1 MIESKIIFTG
11 PVGVGKTTAIAAI
24 SDEPPIQTDARA
36 SDMTL
41 ARKANTTVA
50 MDYGVIRLD
59 ESTKVHLYGTPGQ
72 ERFDFMWEILSQGS
86 IGLILIGIGLMTKP
100 EPALVS
106 GLCYLLLSIPSALYA
121 YFLRKQGAVFVL
133 NEQYLEYQ
141 SKAGGDYQRHSLD
154 EIAEIRYLVSPVY
167 RGYQSKRLRI
177 VGNKGALLAV
187 VNLNKLDGADFN
199 GIYHF
204 VEQVAP
210 YIKWDFSNS

>member
-41 ARKANTTVA
+41 SRKANTTVA

-86 IGLILIGIGLMTKP
+86 IGLILMLDNTRSNPLKDLTFFMEAFADLIEVAPMVIGVTKMDLQP
-100 EPALVS
+100 KP
-106 GLCYLLLSIPSALYA
+106 
-121 YFLRKQGAVFVL
+121 
-133 NEQYLEYQ
+133 N
-141 SKAGGDYQRHSLD
+141 LD
-154 EIAEIRYLVSPVY
+154 VY
-167 RGYQSKRLRI
+167 RNYLHE
-177 VGNKGALLAV
+177 NKINAPVFEIDAREENDVKNLVMALL
-187 VNLNKLDGADFN
+187 
-199 GIYHF
+199 
-204 VEQVAP
+204 
-210 YIKWDFSNS
+210 FSIDPGLEA

>member
-1 MIESKIIFTG
+1 MISYKRSIVI
-11 PVGVGKTTAIAAI
+11 PVAV
-24 SDEPPIQTDARA
+24 
-36 SDMTL
+36 
-41 ARKANTTVA
+41 
-50 MDYGVIRLD
+50 
-59 ESTKVHLYGTPGQ
+59 
-72 ERFDFMWEILSQGS
+72 S
-86 IGLILIGIGLMTKP
+86 IGLVLIGIGLMTKP

-187 VNLNKLDGADFN
+187 VN
-199 GIYHF
+199 
-204 VEQVAP
+204 
-210 YIKWDFSNS
+210 

>member
-1 MIESKIIFTG
+1 MISYKRSIVI
-11 PVGVGKTTAIAAI
+11 PVAV
-24 SDEPPIQTDARA
+24 
-36 SDMTL
+36 
-41 ARKANTTVA
+41 
-50 MDYGVIRLD
+50 
-59 ESTKVHLYGTPGQ
+59 
-72 ERFDFMWEILSQGS
+72 S
-86 IGLILIGIGLMTKP
+86 IGLVLIGIGLMTKP

-187 VNLNKLDGADFN
+187 VNLNKPDGADFN

>member
-86 IGLILIGIGLMTKP
+86 IGLILM
-100 EPALVS
+100 
-106 GLCYLLLSIPSALYA
+106 
-121 YFLRKQGAVFVL
+121 
-133 NEQYLEYQ
+133 
-141 SKAGGDYQRHSLD
+141 LD
-154 EIAEIRYLVSPVY
+154 NTRSNPLKDLQFFMEAF
-167 RGYQSKRLRI
+167 
-177 VGNKGALLAV
+177 
-187 VNLNKLDGADFN
+187 ADL
-199 GIYHF
+199 I
-204 VEQVAP
+204 EVAP
-210 YIKWDFSNS
+210 MVIGVS

>member
-1 MIESKIIFTG
+1 MISYKRSIVV
-11 PVGVGKTTAIAAI
+11 PVAV
-24 SDEPPIQTDARA
+24 
-36 SDMTL
+36 
-41 ARKANTTVA
+41 
-50 MDYGVIRLD
+50 
-59 ESTKVHLYGTPGQ
+59 
-72 ERFDFMWEILSQGS
+72 S

-100 EPALVS
+100 EPAVVS
-106 GLCYLLLSIPSALYA
+106 GLCYLLLNIPSALYA

-141 SKAGGDYQRHSLD
+141 SKAGGDYQRHSLE
-154 EIAEIRYLVSPVY
+154 EIAEIRYIVSPVY

-199 GIYHF
+199 DIYHF

-210 YIKWDFSNS
+210 HIRWDFSNS

>member
-86 IGLILIGIGLMTKP
+86 IGLILMLDNTRSNPLKDLQFFMEAFADLIAMAPMVIG
-100 EPALVS
+100 VS
-106 GLCYLLLSIPSALYA
+106 KMDL
-121 YFLRKQGAVFVL
+121 
-133 NEQYLEYQ
+133 Q
-141 SKAGGDYQRHSLD
+141 SKPDLD
-154 EIAEIRYLVSPVY
+154 VY
-167 RGYQSKRLRI
+167 REYLNSNNINAPVFDVDAREESDVKNL
-177 VGNKGALLAV
+177 VMALL
-187 VNLNKLDGADFN
+187 
-199 GIYHF
+199 
-204 VEQVAP
+204 
-210 YIKWDFSNS
+210 FSIDPGLEA

>member
-1 MIESKIIFTG
+1 MLFIAEYSVSIVCLFLAQTES
-11 PVGVGKTTAIAAI
+11 
-24 SDEPPIQTDARA
+24 S
-36 SDMTL
+36 
-41 ARKANTTVA
+41 
-50 MDYGVIRLD
+50 
-59 ESTKVHLYGTPGQ
+59 
-72 ERFDFMWEILSQGS
+72 
-86 IGLILIGIGLMTKP
+86 
-100 EPALVS
+100 
-106 GLCYLLLSIPSALYA
+106 
-121 YFLRKQGAVFVL
+121 VFVL

-177 VGNKGALLAV
+177 VGNKGALLAI

-199 GIYHF
+199 DIYHF